1 MFYKEY
7 ELFKDMYLKRRKWK
21 HYKCLLHC
29 MVLMRNQAMIHTGM
43 QKKKN
48 DLDIIISGW
57 KFLTIYFAMHKGN

>member
-1 MFYKEY
+1 
-7 ELFKDMYLKRRKWK
+7 
-21 HYKCLLHC
+21 
-29 MVLMRNQAMIHTGM
+29 MVLMRNQAMIYTGM